1 MTSTPWSPHP
11 DLADLQPQ
19 TRRDH
24 TSSPHD
30 AVDWRQCSEIARA
43 HGRTFFLA
51 SRFLPP
57 ERRRA
62 IHATYAF
69 CRIADDI
76 ADRSA
81 DPVAAA
87 RVLDA
92 WERQLDEPTHPIAVA
107 FATVRARHDVPV
119 AAARELLAGVRMDL
133 TPSRFATWEDLR
145 LYCYRVA
152 GTVGLMVAPILGCRD
167 DGALPHAVDLGIAMQ
182 LTNILRDIGEDARRD
197 RLYLPL
203 EDLAA
208 FGCDPETIMRGRP
221 SGRFADLLAFE
232 TARARSLYADARRGL
247 PALSPSGR
255 LTALAGS
262 ELYATILTRIEEMDY
277 DVLDTRAHVSTRRK
291 LRALPGVA
299 TTFARL
305 SWSIPAPGG
314 GM

>member
-1 MTSTPWSPHP
+1 MTSTPYSTHRNLSNLRPQARPHSIMLP
-11 DLADLQPQ
+11 HGALAWQ
-19 TRRDH
+19 
-24 TSSPHD
+24 
-30 AVDWRQCSEIARA
+30 QCSEIARA

-57 ERRRA
+57 DRRRA
-62 IHATYAF
+62 IHATYAY

-76 ADRSA
+76 ADRSVNV
-81 DPVAAA
+81 VAAA
-87 RVLDA
+87 HALDT
-92 WERQLDEPTHPIAVA
+92 WERQLDEPTDPIAVA
-107 FATVRARHDVPV
+107 FAMVRACHGVPV
-119 AAARELLAGVRMDL
+119 EAVREMLAGVRMDL
-133 TPSRFATWEDLR
+133 APCRFATWEDLR

-152 GTVGLMVAPILGCRD
+152 GTVGLMVAPILGCQD
-167 DGALPHAVDLGIAMQ
+167 DDALPHAIDLGIAMQ
-182 LTNILRDIGEDARRD
+182 LTNVLRDIGEDARRG

-208 FGCDPETIMRGRP
+208 FGCDPEAILDGRP

-232 TARARSLYADARRGL
+232 IARARTLYADARKGL

-262 ELYATILTRIEEMDY
+262 ELYASILTRIEEMDY

-291 LRALPGVA
+291 LRALPGIA

-305 SWSIPAPGG
+305 SWSITPPGSG
-314 GM
+314 I

>member
-1 MTSTPWSPHP
+1 MTSMPATAHP
-11 DLADLQPQ
+11 DRTDLQSG
-19 TRRDH
+19 TRHVYTTPPRDG
-24 TSSPHD
+24 
-30 AVDWRQCSEIARA
+30 VDWRQCSEIARA

-51 SRFLPP
+51 SRFLPLD
-57 ERRRA
+57 RRRA

-81 DPVAAA
+81 DLVTAA
-87 RVLDA
+87 RALDA
-92 WERQLDEPTHPIAVA
+92 WEWQLDQPTDPIAVA
-107 FATVRARHDVPV
+107 FATVRARYGVPV

-133 TPSRFATWEDLR
+133 APARFATWDDLR

-167 DGALPHAVDLGIAMQ
+167 DRALPHAVDLGIAMQ
-182 LTNILRDIGEDARRD
+182 LTNVLRDIGEDARRD
-197 RLYLPL
+197 RLYLPQ

-208 FGCDPETIMRGRP
+208 FGCDPEAILRGRP
-221 SGRFADLLAFE
+221 NGQFGDLLAFE
-232 TARARSLYADARRGL
+232 IARARALYADGQRGL
-247 PALSPSGR
+247 PALSPAGH

-277 DVLDTRAHVSTRRK
+277 DVLDTRAHVSTPRK

-299 TTFARL
+299 ATFARL
-305 SWSIPAPGG
+305 SWSTTAPRG

>member
-1 MTSTPWSPHP
+1 MTSTPCTTHRNLSDLRPRPRPHSMVSPHG
-11 DLADLQPQ
+11 
-19 TRRDH
+19 
-24 TSSPHD
+24 

-57 ERRRA
+57 DRRKA

-76 ADRSA
+76 ADRSV
-81 DPVAAA
+81 DVVTAA
-87 RVLDA
+87 RALDA
-92 WERQLDEPTHPIAVA
+92 WERELDEPTDPIAVA
-107 FATVRARHDVPV
+107 FATVRARHGVPV
-119 AAARELLAGVRMDL
+119 AAVREMLAGVRMDL
-133 TPSRFATWEDLR
+133 AHSRFATWDDLR

-152 GTVGLMVAPILGCRD
+152 GTVGLMVAPILGCQD
-167 DGALPHAVDLGIAMQ
+167 EDALPHAVDLGIAMQ
-182 LTNILRDIGEDARRD
+182 LTNVLRDIGEDARRG

-208 FGCDPETIMRGRP
+208 FGCDPEAILEGRP

-232 TARARSLYADARRGL
+232 IARTRALYADARRGL

-255 LTALAGS
+255 LTAMAGS
-262 ELYATILTRIEEMDY
+262 ELYAAILTRIEEMDY
-277 DVLDTRAHVSTRRK
+277 DVLDTRAQVSTPRK

-305 SWSIPAPGG
+305 SWSTATH
-314 GM
+314 

>member
-1 MTSTPWSPHP
+1 MTSTPATAHPDPADRQQRTRPDYTSPH
-11 DLADLQPQ
+11 
-19 TRRDH
+19 
-24 TSSPHD
+24 HD
-30 AVDWRQCSEIARA
+30 GVDWRQCSEIART

-51 SRFLPP
+51 SQFLPP
-57 ERRRA
+57 NRRRA

-81 DPVAAA
+81 DLDSAA
-87 RVLDA
+87 RALDA
-92 WERQLDEPTHPIAVA
+92 WERQLDEPTDPIALA
-107 FATVRARHDVPV
+107 FATVRARHGVPV
-119 AAARELLAGVRMDL
+119 ATVRELLAGVRMDL
-133 TPSRFATWEDLR
+133 APSRFATWDDLR

-152 GTVGLMVAPILGCRD
+152 GTVGLMIAPILGCRD
-167 DGALPHAVDLGIAMQ
+167 DRALPHAVDLGIAMQ
-182 LTNILRDIGEDARRD
+182 LTNVLRDIGEDARRD

-208 FGCDPETIMRGRP
+208 FGCDPEAILRGRP
-221 SGRFADLLAFE
+221 NGQFADLLAFE
-232 TARARSLYADARRGL
+232 IARARALYADARRGI

-277 DVLDTRAHVSTRRK
+277 DVLDTRAHVTTHRK

-299 TTFARL
+299 ATFARL
-305 SWSIPAPGG
+305 SWSLTAPGG

>member
-1 MTSTPWSPHP
+1 VPPP
-11 DLADLQPQ
+11 
-19 TRRDH
+19 
-24 TSSPHD
+24 D

-57 ERRRA
+57 DRRRA

-76 ADRSA
+76 ADRST
-81 DPVAAA
+81 DRVAAA
-87 RVLDA
+87 HALDA
-92 WERQLDEPTHPIAVA
+92 WERQLDAPTDPIAVA
-107 FATVRARHDVPV
+107 FAIARARHGVPV
-119 AAARELLAGVRMDL
+119 EAVREMLAGVRMDL
-133 TPSRFATWEDLR
+133 KPSRFATWEDLR

-152 GTVGLMVAPILGCRD
+152 GTVGLMVAPILGCQD
-167 DGALPHAVDLGIAMQ
+167 EAALPHAVDLGIAMQ
-182 LTNILRDIGEDARRD
+182 LTNILRDIGEDGRRG

-208 FGCDPETIMRGRP
+208 FDCNPEAILCGRP

-232 TARARSLYADARRGL
+232 IARARALYANARRGL

-262 ELYATILTRIEEMDY
+262 ELYATILARIEEMDY
-277 DVLDTRAHVSTRRK
+277 NVLDTRAHVATHRK

-299 TTFARL
+299 TAFVRL

-314 GM
+314 GT

>member
-1 MTSTPWSPHP
+1 MTSTPLTAHP
-11 DLADLQPQ
+11 DRPDLRPR
-19 TRRDH
+19 TRSGS
-24 TSSPHD
+24 TSPRHD
-30 AVDWRQCSEIARA
+30 EVDWRQCSEIARA

-57 ERRRA
+57 DRRRA

-81 DPVAAA
+81 DLVTAA
-87 RVLDA
+87 RALDA
-92 WERQLDEPTHPIAVA
+92 WERQLDEPTDPIAVA
-107 FATVRARHDVPV
+107 FATVRARHGVPV
-119 AAARELLAGVRMDL
+119 TAVRELLAGVRMDL
-133 TPSRFATWEDLR
+133 MPSRFATWDDLR

-152 GTVGLMVAPILGCRD
+152 GTVGLMVAPILGCQDAR
-167 DGALPHAVDLGIAMQ
+167 ALPHAVDLGIAMQ
-182 LTNILRDIGEDARRD
+182 LTNVLRDIGEDARRG

-208 FGCDPETIMRGRP
+208 FGCDPESIVQGRP
-221 SGRFADLLAFE
+221 DGRFAELLAFE
-232 TARARSLYADARRGL
+232 IVRARALYEDARRGL

-277 DVLDTRAHVSTRRK
+277 DVLTTRAHVSTPRK
-291 LRALPGVA
+291 LRTLPGVA

-305 SWSIPAPGG
+305 SWSISTRSQF
-314 GM
+314 